1 MRNIS
6 LVKKISLWIFLI
18 PFLSINLCLIF
29 SQIFVYVET
38 ETLSGVYFNNW
49 KIYEVGD
56 AIGERGLPWII
67 PYFDG
72 QVSISRVVR
81 VYPNNLIF
89 KPAMIITGILLIRY
103 WLNNKK
109 IISNLEIYNK
119 DINKILFFG
128 VGSAI
133 LLIIHSIFLGIK
145 FDISIYKLFRRIIL
159 LSFIIFEITA
169 QFYLIKIF
177 TKNKEK
183 IKNLINLNILFL
195 KKILVYTLILV
206 AVIILPFLPFNNL
219 KILKHILEWNYFLGV
234 IIFYILTFFMWKSS
248 YK

>member
-1 MRNIS
+1 MKNIS

-29 SQIFVYVET
+29 SQIFVYVES
-38 ETLSGVYFNNW
+38 EILSGSYFYNW

-56 AIGERGLPWII
+56 SIGERGLPWII

-72 QVSISRVVR
+72 EVSISRVVR

-89 KPAMIITGILLIRY
+89 KPAMIITGFLLIRY
-103 WLNNKK
+103 WFNNKK
-109 IISNLEIYNK
+109 IITYLEIYNK
-119 DINKILFFG
+119 DVNKILFFG
-128 VGSAI
+128 IGSAI

-145 FDISIYKLFRRIIL
+145 FDVAIYKLFRRIIL
-159 LSFIIFEITA
+159 LLFIIFEITA

-177 TKNKEK
+177 FKNQKK
-183 IKNLINLNILFL
+183 IKNYINSNILFL

-206 AVIILPFLPFNNL
+206 AIIILPFLPFNNL
-219 KILKHILEWNYFLGV
+219 KILKHALEWNYFLGV
-234 IIFYILTFFMWKSS
+234 IIFYILTFFMWKNS